1 MRRAEVVAKKAESM
15 KSTKG
20 GGLEEVAGVV
30 VEMAHELKET
40 VLGKAC
46 FRQSDRKHERERGHG
61 SGGQNML
68 SAQVLRGH
76 VRWVYEKEDRV
87 TGVLKE
93 KGELKKRCRE
103 EAARKG

>member
-20 GGLEEVAGVV
+20 GGLEEVAGVL
-30 VEMAHELKET
+30 VEMAQELKEK

-46 FRQSDRKHERERGHG
+46 FRQSERKHERERGHG

-68 SAQVLRGH
+68 SARVLRGQ
-76 VRWVYEKEDRV
+76 VWWVYEKEDR
-87 TGVLKE
+87 VLKE

-103 EAARKG
+103 EAARTG